1 MLSHIEDMSP
11 AIDQKDCFTQP
22 VNEASHGKALFFLGY
37 DQQNSNFVRFG
48 GRLDNIFGHTQSI
61 QKARF
66 KNYCIY
72 NTLMNKIL
80 QNNNLEQ
87 FIFRLNQIIF
97 SKLKEN
103 CVPSAIPI
111 VRTITKKLQN
121 KEV

>member
-1 MLSHIEDMSP
+1 MTFI
-11 AIDQKDCFTQP
+11 IDQKDCFTGP
-22 VNEASHGKALFFLGY
+22 VNEASHGKATFFLGN
-37 DQQNSNFVRFG
+37 DLQNSNFVRFA

-80 QNNNLEQ
+80 QTKNLGN
-87 FIFRLNQIIF
+87 FISPINQAIF
-97 SKLKEN
+97 SELKEN
-103 CVPSAIPI
+103 CFPSAIPI
-111 VRTITKKLQN
+111 FRKINKKLQN